1 MVKNSENIDTGMI
14 TAQEAAA
21 RWGISDRRVCALC
34 GAGKI
39 PGAYKDGKSYKI
51 PANAAKPAD
60 GRVRTDKGSERYLKW
75 GDEVVGVIDKTG
87 AVSFSAPAYHKVVGL
102 YTHGAASWTPEQ
114 FREFLTERVVSRD
127 RRDIERILFR
137 MGLSQYDVPRI
148 AEITRGIHPKDLL
161 WIARSE
167 DERLEDA
174 MTDVFS
180 SVFLRRIDMVGDSID
195 TPEGYNIKRYGVF
208 NGKYGI
214 FKQRISPLTTDAESE
229 VAVSLLAEKLGVPVC
244 PAVRVNKDTV
254 FSEFLFDFSRE
265 YVVHFR
271 RLFDGARSD
280 NEYRNLL
287 GVRPQYREEIERMIL
302 LDFITRQDDRHLSN
316 IAVKVSGGAESFYA
330 LYDNGRSLFYE
341 DTEEMVRQAVADPA
355 AYATTFGYAGTYWD
369 YVQEIAGEPGRLGG
383 LINLEITEGDVRDIL
398 TEAGFSGYRFDGA
411 YGARDFRRDIEKGHK
426 QTWSRRGNQ
435 AVIANKYI
443 NYELVFLTKCP
454 T

>member
-1 MVKNSENIDTGMI
+1 MKNIDTGMI

-34 GAGKI
+34 SAGKI

-75 GDEVVGVIDKTG
+75 GDEVVGVIDKAG

-137 MGLSQYDVPRI
+137 MGLSRYDVPRI

-411 YGARDFRRDIEKGHK
+411 LEWILRTLDMV
-426 QTWSRRGNQ
+426 RGIS
-435 AVIANKYI
+435 AG
-443 NYELVFLTKCP
+443 T
-454 T
+454 